1 MRAEEFAPL
10 FALEAGHWW
19 FRGMREITAAI
30 LDPVA
35 ADFAP
40 DGRPVRILDIGCGT
54 GLMLS
59 WLERYSRGAPV
70 VGLEYSAG
78 GIAFCRSRGHTALIH
93 GTATDLPFATASFD
107 LVTTFEVLDE
117 IPDDRPA
124 FREIARV
131 LRPGGRVL
139 IRLPGLEWLR
149 SGHDAAM
156 QTQRRTTP
164 AGLSAK
170 LAAVGLEVERAT
182 FANSVLL
189 GPIAGMRL
197 TRNLLR
203 GRGTPTSDVRPMPA
217 SLLWL
222 DRMFYNCLA
231 AEARWL
237 RRPDARLPIGVSVF
251 CLAQKPQ

>member
-19 FRGMREITAAI
+19 FRGMRDITAAI

-35 ADFAP
+35 ADLAP
-40 DGRPVRILDIGCGT
+40 AGRPVRILDVGCGT

-59 WLERYSRGAPV
+59 WLERYARGAPV
-70 VGLEYSAG
+70 TGLEYSAG
-78 GIAFCRSRGHTALIH
+78 GIAFCRSRGHRDLVH
-93 GTATDLPFATASFD
+93 GTATDLPFTTGSFD
-107 LVTTFEVLDE
+107 LVTSFEVLDE

-124 FREIARV
+124 FRELARV
-131 LRPGGRVL
+131 LRPGGRAL

-149 SGHDAAM
+149 SGHDASM

-164 AGLSAK
+164 PRLSAK
-170 LAAVGLEVERAT
+170 LRAVGLEVERAT

-189 GPIAGMRL
+189 GPIAGIRL
-197 TRNLLR
+197 TRNWIQ
-203 GRGTPTSDVRPMPA
+203 GRGTPASDVRPMPA
-217 SLLWL
+217 ALGWL
-222 DRMFYNCLA
+222 DGFFYGCLA

-237 RRPDARLPIGVSVF
+237 RRPGAWLPIGVSVL
-251 CLAQKPQ
+251 CLARKPR

>member
-35 ADFAP
+35 ADLAP
-40 DGRPVRILDIGCGT
+40 AGLPVRILDIGCGT
-54 GLMLS
+54 GLMLQ

-78 GIAFCRSRGHTALIH
+78 GIAFCRSRGHTALVH

-124 FREIARV
+124 FREMARV
-131 LRPGGRVL
+131 LRPGGRALV
-139 IRLPGLEWLR
+139 RLPGLEWLR
-149 SGHDAAM
+149 SGHDASM

-164 AGLSAK
+164 AMLSAN
-170 LAAVGLEVERAT
+170 LAAAGLEVERAT
-182 FANSVLL
+182 YANFLL
-189 GPIAGMRL
+189 LAPIAGIRL
-197 TRNLLR
+197 TRNWIH
-203 GRGTPTSDVRPMPA
+203 GRGTPVSDVRPMPPA
-217 SLLWL
+217 LSWL
-222 DRMFYNCLA
+222 DGLFYGCLHR
-231 AEARWL
+231 EASWL
-237 RRPDARLPIGVSVF
+237 RRPGASLPIGVSVV
-251 CLAQKPQ
+251 CLARKPR